1 MNVERDVGII
11 CVIIYDDLAL
21 EAWTQKCRERERERV
36 CVCVCVCVLLSLDVS
51 FFLKVRGWMTIELS
65 VSKVFDFHLFYLLAM
80 TITICCS
87 MFSDCAVTTYSCPPS
102 KQQSHCLSVLSCDLF
117 RVLLI
122 ISEG

>member
-1 MNVERDVGII
+1 MPQACKRKDAGPSV
-11 CVIIYDDLAL
+11 AL
-21 EAWTQKCRERERERV
+21 GLGAKVKGCD
-36 CVCVCVCVLLSLDVS
+36 LDVS